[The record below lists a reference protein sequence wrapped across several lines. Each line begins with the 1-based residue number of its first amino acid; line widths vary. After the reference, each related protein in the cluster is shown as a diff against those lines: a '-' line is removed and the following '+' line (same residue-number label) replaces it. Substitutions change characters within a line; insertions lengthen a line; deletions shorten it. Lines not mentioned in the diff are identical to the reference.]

1 MDLPGLLPKLV
12 EGLTSGEG
20 LKGGLSGALE
30 GMPGLLGMM
39 AKKKANL
46 PLGLGAAKAFK
57 NMKKGGKV
65 PGYKNGGGVMA
76 GRGGSCK
83 GTF

>member
-1 MDLPGLLPKLV
+1 MNLPGLLPKLV

-39 AKKKANL
+39 AKKKAL
-46 PLGLGAAKAFK
+46 KP
-57 NMKKGGKV
+57 MKKGGKV